1 MNKEGGRL
9 SVLLTTVENSRRIG
23 CTSDTGYPHMGRET
37 LAQNVAHLRTSVL
50 DGEGVLG
57 LVPGCSS
64 LLQGPGT
71 AFHPGACGLMSDL
84 LSTEREEK

>member
-23 CTSDTGYPHMGRET
+23 CTSDTGYPHVGGGT

-50 DGEGVLG
+50 DGGA
-57 LVPGCSS
+57 
-64 LLQGPGT
+64 GPG
-71 AFHPGACGLMSDL
+71 AGMQLPLAGSRHCLPPWGLWVD
-84 LSTEREEK
+84 E

>member
-9 SVLLTTVENSRRIG
+9 SLLLTTVENSRRIG
-23 CTSDTGYPHMGRET
+23 CTSDTGYPHVGGGT

-50 DGEGVLG
+50 DGGLG

-71 AFHPGACGLMSDL
+71 AFHPGACGLMSEL

>member
-23 CTSDTGYPHMGRET
+23 CTSDTGYPHMGRGT
-37 LAQNVAHLRTSVL
+37 LEQNVAHLRTSVL
-50 DGEGVLG
+50 GGEGVLG